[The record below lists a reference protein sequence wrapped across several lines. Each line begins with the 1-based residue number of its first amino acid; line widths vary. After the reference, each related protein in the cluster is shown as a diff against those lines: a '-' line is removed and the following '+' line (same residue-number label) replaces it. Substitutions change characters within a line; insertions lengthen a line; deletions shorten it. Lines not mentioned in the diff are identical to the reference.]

1 MSKKQGNKDKYYSS
15 ILSAIIGTVASH
27 PLDTLKTN
35 QQISGKKLYDVI
47 KSFNNSKKDIIKNY
61 YRGIKYPLLF
71 IPIEK
76 GIVFN
81 INSYL
86 YSKVNN
92 HMISGLGAGLTA
104 GFFVNFIENL
114 KINQQNI
121 YNTKESIVNKNTFT
135 KGLKHTLLREGLGYT
150 IYFKTYNDY
159 YKNIL
164 PVFFAG
170 GLSGVTAWVVIYP
183 FDKIKTLTQSGIT
196 VKNVDIKNLYHG
208 CGLSLMRAFI
218 MHGIVFYLMDKINN
232 IK

>member
-47 KSFNNSKKDIIKNY
+47 KSFNNSKK
-61 YRGIKYPLLF
+61 
-71 IPIEK
+71 E
-76 GIVFN
+76 
-81 INSYL
+81 
-86 YSKVNN
+86 VNN